1 MHRSG
6 AGSHGQQRAAP
17 LLNAEHLLACSKCN
31 GTAALMAPHCKAQLA
46 AAAQKELFVEQEG
59 ISKSKRSAEVTDK
72 QVDFMLRDLEGG
84 KEEKKK
90 KPFLF

>member
-1 MHRSG
+1 MQRSG

-17 LLNAEHLLACSKCN
+17 LLNTEHLLACSKCN